1 MSRCNCRAGYPAIA
15 PGYHLNNRHWNTVT
29 LDGSLPDEM
38 VTGLLGDSWSR
49 RCRRH
54 AGRPDRQ
61 SRPRVIPISA
71 PAGSGKTLA
80 RPLTGEPSL
89 DGWAV
94 IERLVEDLGLLEDP
108 LWLVI
113 DHVHELLARFPAEAA
128 TAGPKLAELTVLAA
142 GENRTA
148 NEAHRQAGTP
158 AAIRTGPT
166 WTLPPKPALPEPL
179 TDSETRVLRYL
190 PTNLHAPEI
199 AEELTLSVNTIRT
212 HIRHLYQKLAVHS
225 RTEAVAQA
233 RALGLLTSAPN
244 LG

>member
-1 MSRCNCRAGYPAIA
+1 MAADGWSQAGAGHGPVRAIGGRVSRGALLERPGGPA
-15 PGYHLNNRHWNTVT
+15 
-29 LDGSLPDEM
+29 
-38 VTGLLGDSWSR
+38 
-49 RCRRH
+49 
-54 AGRPDRQ
+54 
-61 SRPRVIPISA
+61 RVIPISA